1 MATLGP
7 ACQETTTE
15 PTPPLAIQCTA
26 VPAVG
31 PAPLDV
37 GFGLQIQNAVGTV
50 AVAVSYGDGTQGT
63 NPDARHVYSVAGE
76 YAASITVTAG
86 AHTARCSAP
95 VSVTPAPAPQPT
107 PRGANQ
113 PPDAVFRTTPPTAS
127 AVLTRHRAFPGRAT
141 TCARPSI
148 PRATS
153 SCSAWTWTATADL
166 EYRGSSGSGLSP
178 RSDLRR
184 RHSHRHPLRDRR
196 GLPLLAA
203 LRGLHPAP
211 PVPVPQLH
219 RHRRPVARRA
229 ASALAALGLLLLGGV
244 VATRPARG
252 QAPAE
257 LAQLVLVEPNGP
269 VEHVARVAC
278 RPAS

>member
-1 MATLGP
+1 MAGRARAGVVLVAVATLGP

-95 VSVTPAPAPQPT
+95 ISVTPAPAPRPT

-127 AVLTRHRAFPGRAT
+127 AVLTGTAPFRVSYNMCT
-141 TCARPSI
+141 TVDPEGDEFLFRMDLDGDGS
-148 PRATS
+148 
-153 SCSAWTWTATADL
+153 L
-166 EYRGSSGSGLSP
+166 EYRGSSGA
-178 RSDLRR
+178 DC
-184 RHSHRHPLRDRR
+184 RHEATYAVGTRTVTLCVTDVNCPSWPLCEDYT
-196 GLPLLAA
+196 P
-203 LRGLHPAP
+203 LHPFQCRSYTVTA
-211 PVPVPQLH
+211 VP
-219 RHRRPVARRA
+219 
-229 ASALAALGLLLLGGV
+229 
-244 VATRPARG
+244 
-252 QAPAE
+252 
-257 LAQLVLVEPNGP
+257 
-269 VEHVARVAC
+269 
-278 RPAS
+278 